1 MAIMVYNEGRTLRFA
16 FGKEAFVKNSQE
28 IMKEFAREVGRILG
42 DSLSKIILYGSYA
55 RGDYHDGSD
64 MDLMILTDLSD
75 QEIEKEEKK
84 VFDLAFELVGVAD
97 PPGLTFEFDLSGLA
111 ESPGSGPS
119 IICFGFVSEDMIIAG
134 PFLGCITLV
143 VGSGLV

>member
-55 RGDYHDGSD
+55 RGDYHDGSG
-64 MDLMILTDLSD
+64 MDLMILTNLTDD
-75 QEIEKEEKK
+75 EIEKTERKL
-84 VFDLAFELVGVAD
+84 FDLAFDFQMKYYVDISVILKNEAHFRYWLGALPFYDNVEKEGVVLY
-97 PPGLTFEFDLSGLA
+97 G
-111 ESPGSGPS
+111 
-119 IICFGFVSEDMIIAG
+119 
-134 PFLGCITLV
+134 
-143 VGSGLV
+143 